1 MSELKVPDYRIRLFL
16 SVDLT
21 GSTAFKSK
29 NDRSRWRAA
38 FRDFYGRFPRSF
50 EDSFSKKCTE
60 IGGMSQEEKD
70 AKPHVWKTI
79 GDEILF
85 VNRVLSITHLG
96 AYVAAFSET
105 LHSFGEF
112 IGGAFSGLNAKG
124 NGWVA
129 AFPDPNTSIAVSHT
143 AGDDPFA
150 GVHGVETEEFEIE
163 VDKSPKDFDFL
174 GKGIDGGFRISRN
187 STVDTFTI
195 SPALAYLLT
204 EAAMN
209 QGFTKFDLGFNFQE
223 MQSFK
228 GVLDGSPC
236 PIISID
242 TMRSKEE
249 RELREMETAL
259 LGRPSVVGEGEM
271 GRFKSYLEKF
281 IELRGVE
288 KPRLKLSHGQDD
300 LPPPDHYQQFV
311 EAWEKSKEEAAT
323 QDKSQEAA
331 SSADGDTSNDGS
343 LPSVDAVSRV
353 FSNNPDAD

>member
-29 NDRSRWRAA
+29 HDTQLWRAA
-38 FRDFYGRFPRSF
+38 FREFYGRFPKSY
-50 EDSFSKKCTE
+50 EDSFQKKCTH
-60 IGGMSQEEKD
+60 IGGMSPQEKS
-70 AKPHVWKTI
+70 ATPKVWKTI

-85 VNRVLSITHLG
+85 VNRVYSVTHLG

-105 LHSFGEF
+105 LHTFGEF
-112 IGGAFSGLNAKG
+112 IGRTYAGLNAKG
-124 NGWVA
+124 NGWIA
-129 AFPDPNTSIAVSHT
+129 AFPSPNKSIAVSHT
-143 AGDDPFA
+143 AGEDPFA
-150 GVHGVETEEFEIE
+150 GVHGLETEEFELE
-163 VDKSPKDFDFL
+163 VDENPKNFDFL

-204 EAAMN
+204 EAASN
-209 QGFTKFDLGFNFQE
+209 KGLTKFELGFNFEE

-249 RELREMETAL
+249 RELREMEASL
-259 LGRPSVVGEGEM
+259 LGRPSMVGNLDD
-271 GRFKSYLEKF
+271 FKGYLEKF
-281 IELRGVE
+281 IQLRRVE
-288 KPRLKLSHGQDD
+288 MPSLKLSHGQDD
-300 LPPPDHYQQFV
+300 LPPPEHYEDFV
-311 EAWEKSKEEAAT
+311 AQWNTEKETVAQ
-323 QDKSQEAA
+323 QDKNQTDA
-331 SSADGDTSNDGS
+331 SLEDGDVSKDES
-343 LPSVDAVSRV
+343 LPDVDDLSRAI
-353 FSNNPDAD
+353 SGNPEN